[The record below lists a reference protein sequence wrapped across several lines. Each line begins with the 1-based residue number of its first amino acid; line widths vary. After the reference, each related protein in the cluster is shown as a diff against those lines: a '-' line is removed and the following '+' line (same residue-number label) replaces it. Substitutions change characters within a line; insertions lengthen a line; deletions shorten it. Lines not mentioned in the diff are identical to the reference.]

1 MHMPSGPFGARLL
14 QFRSSESGA
23 ITVESVLWLPIY
35 LLFFALIADVSMM
48 FHSQAKAMRIVQDAN
63 RLASFQIYTTAEEVE
78 ANVTARVQTFSE
90 NATVETMLGTDAV
103 ATSVSMPVT
112 DIAIIG
118 FMGQLMKFDIT
129 VSSLHLV
136 ES

>member
-1 MHMPSGPFGARLL
+1 MHMPSGPLGARLL

-35 LLFFALIADVSMM
+35 LIFFALIADVSMM
-48 FHSQAKAMRIVQDAN
+48 FHSQAKAMRIIQDAN

-78 ANVTARVQTFSE
+78 ANVKARVQTFSE
-90 NATVETMLGTDAV
+90 NASVETKLGTDAV

-129 VSSLHLV
+129 VSSMHLV

>member
-1 MHMPSGPFGARLL
+1 MSSMDEKMKEFRKLLEIMDRL
-14 QFRSSESGA
+14 A
-23 ITVESVLWLPIY
+23 MD
-35 LLFFALIADVSMM
+35 AADEAVNAGYP
-48 FHSQAKAMRIVQDAN
+48 QGAKAMLIVE
-63 RLASFQIYTTAEEVE
+63 LEGTAEEVE
-78 ANVTARVQTFSE
+78 ANVKARVQTFSE
-90 NATVETMLGTDAV
+90 NASVETKLGTDAV

-129 VSSLHLV
+129 VSSMHLV